1 MLRFQIEY
9 RKYFFFEYLPVLN
22 RIAQKYFNIKTKNI
36 WELQNNVDLIL
47 ANTNPVF
54 HIPKPHV
61 PNYIEIG
68 GLHEREKKPL
78 PQVSSNKKNIITSN
92 SNKNFDCRN

>member
-92 SNKNFDCRN
+92 SNKKF